1 MAERDPDRWSAGRN
15 VFARASPAGVLPA
28 ESPAA
33 APEPRE
39 LFPVMEGRG
48 GAPKAA
54 VGANPN
60 GSDPEG
66 TLRRLF
72 EKHDIETTGPG
83 NLLDK
88 FLAPTDRGGAA
99 LSYKVNTPEK
109 FHKLG
114 VNKDK
119 SYDLLSASLIA
130 AFIIL

>member
-1 MAERDPDRWSAGRN
+1 MAQQEDRWSDRRN
-15 VFARASPAGVLPA
+15 AFARPSPAGVLPA
-28 ESPAA
+28 ASPVE
-33 APEPRE
+33 APAPRQ
-39 LFPVMEGRG
+39 LFPEMDR

-72 EKHDIETTGPG
+72 EKHDLPVTGDD

-88 FLAPTDRGGAA
+88 FLAPKDKDNRVLTYR
-99 LSYKVNTPEK
+99 VNSPEK

-119 SYDLLSASLIA
+119 CYDLLSAS
-130 AFIIL
+130 